1 MTDAFD
7 YATPEELDRLKEIDR
22 LRDELT
28 AERRKIWDRCRK
40 RGERASDKTK

>member
-1 MTDAFD
+1 MPDWREHVTR
-7 YATPEELDRLKEIDR
+7 EESARLEEIDR

-40 RGERASDKTK
+40 RMERKA